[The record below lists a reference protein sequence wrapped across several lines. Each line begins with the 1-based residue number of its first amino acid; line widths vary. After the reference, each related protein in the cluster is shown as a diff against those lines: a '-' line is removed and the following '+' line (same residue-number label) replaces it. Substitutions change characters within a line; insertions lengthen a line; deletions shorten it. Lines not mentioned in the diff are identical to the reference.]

1 MSTENEDLEQLEQ
14 LCREARKWIVK
25 MIANSGTGH
34 LGGSLSCVD
43 ILVTL
48 YFRQLRVD
56 PSNPSWMERDRLLLS
71 KGHAGPALYAVLAMR
86 GYLPT
91 EELYTLDQPGTRLSK
106 HVDRAK
112 LPAADIS
119 AGMLGQGLSM
129 GVGMALGARMTD
141 NPSHIW
147 VILGDGDQQSGQ
159 TWEAAMAAAKYHLD
173 NLTAVVDRNNM
184 QVDGVA
190 EDIMPVEPLSDKWR
204 SFGWHVL
211 EVDGHA
217 PEQLLRAYG
226 LALARKG
233 QPTIIIAKTVKGH
246 GISFAAGKV
255 HWHNRVLTQEEAR
268 VALAELGEEQ

>member
-1 MSTENEDLEQLEQ
+1 
-14 LCREARKWIVK
+14 
-25 MIANSGTGH
+25 
-34 LGGSLSCVD
+34 
-43 ILVTL
+43 
-48 YFRQLRVD
+48 
-56 PSNPSWMERDRLLLS
+56 
-71 KGHAGPALYAVLAMR
+71 
-86 GYLPT
+86 
-91 EELYTLDQPGTRLSK
+91 
-106 HVDRAK
+106 
-112 LPAADIS
+112 
-119 AGMLGQGLSM
+119 
-129 GVGMALGARMTD
+129 
-141 NPSHIW
+141 
-147 VILGDGDQQSGQ
+147 
-159 TWEAAMAAAKYHLD
+159 MAAAKYHLD

-246 GISFAAGKV
+246 GISFTAGKV
-255 HWHNRVLTQEEAR
+255 HWHNRVLTQEGAR